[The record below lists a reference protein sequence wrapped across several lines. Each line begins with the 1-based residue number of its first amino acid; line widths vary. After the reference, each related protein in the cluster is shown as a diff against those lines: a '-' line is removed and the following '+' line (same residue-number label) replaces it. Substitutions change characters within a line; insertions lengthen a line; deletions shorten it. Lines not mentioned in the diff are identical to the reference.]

1 MNHKLSNIVKEI
13 GIDFH
18 GDDVDI
24 DGIHTLSEASLG
36 QLSFLSSDR
45 YAHDLPHTNAVAVIL
60 SSKYL
65 NLVPKGTVALLT
77 DEPYLKLALAT
88 RLFRYSPSIETTIP
102 KKGNNCTIAE
112 NVTFGKNVVLGD
124 NVTIMAGCYV
134 GDYTMIGSGTIIY
147 PNVSIYHHTLIGQR
161 CIIHAGTVIGA
172 DGYGYAHRSDGR
184 HTKIHQNGNV
194 SLGDSVEIGANST
207 IDRAVFGT
215 TTIGAGTKIDNLV
228 QVAHNCELG
237 ENCLLVCQTA
247 LAGSTRLGDNVTM
260 GGQSGAIGHL
270 QIGSHA
276 TIASRSGVTKSLAG
290 GKIYGGFPAV
300 EHTVWLRMQAK
311 LQSLIKKRKD

>member
-1 MNHKLSNIVKEI
+1 MSHKLSKIVKEI

-45 YAHDLPHTNAVAVIL
+45 YAHDLPHTNAAAVIL

-88 RLFRYSPSIETTIP
+88 RLFRYSPSIEIAIP
-102 KKGNNCTIAE
+102 KKGNNCSIAE

-134 GDYTMIGSGTIIY
+134 GDYTMIDSGTIIY

-161 CIIHAGTVIGA
+161 CIIHAGVVIGA